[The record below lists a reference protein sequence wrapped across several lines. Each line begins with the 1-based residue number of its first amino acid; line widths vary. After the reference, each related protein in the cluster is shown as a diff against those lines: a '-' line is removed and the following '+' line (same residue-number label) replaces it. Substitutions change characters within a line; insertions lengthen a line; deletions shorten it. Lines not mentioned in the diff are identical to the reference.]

1 MRIAPE
7 SPAAHAGLLPG
18 DLLLKLD
25 GDLIADQIELRNREA
40 ALAPGTKIR
49 LEGLRGNLPFALD
62 LELGEGP
69 APSTTGAGG
78 GNGEWGMENGSSGAE
93 AWAPGARRSPGR
105 WMAARLPCALTIPY
119 SPFPIPGLKA
129 PSHTGRARLRHA

>member
-1 MRIAPE
+1 MLEQIIRNGRVIRGWIGADYADIPAPSGATSRQQGVLLMRIAPE

-62 LELGEGP
+62 LVLMERP
-69 APSTTGAGG
+69 APSTTGA
-78 GNGEWGMENGSSGAE
+78 
-93 AWAPGARRSPGR
+93 
-105 WMAARLPCALTIPY
+105 
-119 SPFPIPGLKA
+119 
-129 PSHTGRARLRHA
+129 